1 MVKRSRTSSKQVL
14 TPLANG
20 GIMGTL
26 MPDNFP
32 ALVDRAAV
40 EFAGTEAISDGDF
53 SCDYAEMGR
62 RISECAAALVASGIE
77 PGDAVGVWAPNAWE
91 WVVAG
96 MSVFEAGAVLV
107 PVNTRFKGREAAY
120 ILEKAKVKLLFTVV
134 GFLGNDYVSDLQ
146 DSGAVVDG
154 LNEIVVL
161 RGATPP
167 GTVSFDDF
175 LGRSTGDE
183 TEELARRR
191 LQIAGSDLALVMFT
205 SGTTGLPKGVMVEH
219 GPIIRSFGHTA
230 RELGMRTGDRMLVIN
245 PFFHAFG
252 FNGAI
257 VPCFMHGAT
266 ILPHPIFDVPR
277 VLQRIQDERVTVF
290 PGPPALFQGLL
301 NHPDMDEYDT
311 SSLRSAMTGAA
322 SIPVETVVAMR
333 QRLGFETVITA
344 YGMTET
350 HGLVTA
356 CDADDPPDVVA
367 STSGKA
373 LPGMEMKLVDDAGKE
388 VPLGKPGELLVRGYG
403 VMRGYLDDPEQTAE
417 TIDED
422 GWMKTGD
429 ICVMNED
436 GYIDITDRKKDMFIN
451 GGFNAYPAEIERTM
465 LEHPQIGQV
474 AVIGIPD
481 ERLGEVGAAFVVPSP
496 LGAPD
501 AADVIEWC
509 REQMANYKVPRQCWI
524 VDELPLTPSNKVLKP
539 ELRDRAAE
547 MMG

>member
-1 MVKRSRTSSKQVL
+1 
-14 TPLANG
+14 
-20 GIMGTL
+20 MGTL

-32 ALVDRAAV
+32 GLVKRAAV
-40 EFAGTEAISDGDF
+40 EFAGIEAISDGDF

-62 RISECAAALVASGIE
+62 RINECAAALVASGIE
-77 PGDAVGVWAPNAWE
+77 PGDAVGVWAPNSWE

-134 GFLGNDYVSDLQ
+134 GFLGNDYVSDLRG
-146 DSGAVVDG
+146 SGVEVDG
-154 LNEIVVL
+154 LEEIIVL
-161 RGATPP
+161 RGDTPP
-167 GTVSFDDF
+167 DTVSFSDF
-175 LGRSTGDE
+175 LQRNTGGQA
-183 TEELARRR
+183 EELDRRR
-191 LQIAGSDLALVMFT
+191 SQITGSDLGLIMFT

-230 RELGMRTGDRMLVIN
+230 REMGMKAGDRMIVIN

-257 VPCFMHGAT
+257 VPCFMYGAT
-266 ILPHPIFDVPR
+266 IVPHPIFDVPR
-277 VLQRIQDERVTVF
+277 VLQRIQDERITVF

-301 NHPDMDEYDT
+301 NHPEMEQYDT

-322 SIPVETVVAMR
+322 SIPVETVVDMI
-333 QRLGFETVITA
+333 QRLGFETVVTA

-356 CDADDPPDVVA
+356 TDADDPPEVVA

-373 LPGMEMKLVDDAGKE
+373 LPGMEMKLVDDAGTE
-388 VPLGKPGELLVRGYG
+388 VLLGEPGELLVRGYG

-417 TIDED
+417 TIDDD
-422 GWMKTGD
+422 GWMRTGD

-451 GGFNAYPAEIERTM
+451 GGFNAYPAEIERIM
-465 LEHPQIGQV
+465 LEHPRIGQV

-481 ERLGEVGAAFVVPSP
+481 ERLGEVGAAFVVPTP
-496 LGAPD
+496 LGPPD
-501 AADVIEWC
+501 SAEVMEWC
-509 REQMANYKVPRQCWI
+509 REQMANYKVPRHCWI
-524 VDELPLTPSNKVLKP
+524 VEELPLNPSNKVLKT
-539 ELRDRAAE
+539 ELRERAAE
-547 MMG
+547 LLG